1 MRNFMSFLVVCL
13 LSTTVQAEIIDGRN
27 IDTTPKGGLIS
38 PREDVIV
45 RTGQIDSRCLY
56 SWDDSHQVHS
66 EEIIVEWNYQKVKT
80 TMKRLHH
87 CIRLTVT
94 GPLDVEGIAKSY
106 VNKCVDYG
114 MKKNSTRHALEAIV
128 ALGVDVLSAGATNG
142 AATIAKLADYTKSV
156 TDNTLDCLTDTDKVT
171 SHVKQKITEKFNSTV
186 TSESEWIYWDL

>member
-1 MRNFMSFLVVCL
+1 
-13 LSTTVQAEIIDGRN
+13 
-27 IDTTPKGGLIS
+27 
-38 PREDVIV
+38 
-45 RTGQIDSRCLY
+45 
-56 SWDDSHQVHS
+56 
-66 EEIIVEWNYQKVKT
+66 
-80 TMKRLHH
+80 MKRLHH